1 MKKITVSVPLGIVGL
16 ACNAI
21 VQAYNTLVEGTPV
34 EVDLWTDPYDLAD
47 KRGRVI
53 LAGRNVSIEDVKE
66 YESSKTNVVIFDNS
80 NFNEVEKAYIKKVVS
95 QNSIINP
102 NVPITTM
109 LYNYFS
115 GAVFRKVSDPYII
128 DQWKRVGVAVQE
140 MSDYL
145 DGKDVYYDKFEN
157 LTKSSM
163 RGIYLNAFQTI
174 DWIEMMKSKQF
185 DQLLLMEKDPGT
197 NQKFTELIK
206 ATYSAIEAEN
216 DLFYNNMFA
225 ISPLDYDSSIYASVC
240 PFELKYDK
248 FTVGKHFKS
257 FPYIKFV
264 IDFNVSFGRIRIWHN
279 PVDTNE
285 SAFNLAQRWKSKS
298 AETEFQYHPAGTFA
312 QLFGPGAR
320 EIIMQEILTKYV
332 KYAKN

>member
-21 VQAYNTLVEGTPV
+21 VQAYNTLVEGAPV

-47 KRGRVI
+47 KTGRVI
-53 LAGRNVSIEDVKE
+53 LAGRNVAIEDVKE
-66 YESSKTNVVIFDNS
+66 YESSKTNVIIFDNS
-80 NFNEVEKAYIKKVVS
+80 NFNEVEKTYIKKVVS

-102 NVPITTM
+102 NVPIPTM

-115 GAVFRKVSDPYII
+115 RVVFRKVDDPHII

-145 DGKDVYYDKFEN
+145 DGKDVYYDDKFEN
-157 LTKSSM
+157 LTKPSM
-163 RGIYLNAFQTI
+163 RGIYLNTFQMI
-174 DWIEMMKSKQF
+174 DWIEMKSEQF
-185 DQLLLMEKDPGT
+185 DQLLSMEKDPGT

-206 ATYSAIEAEN
+206 ATYSAIAAES

-225 ISPLDYDSSIYASVC
+225 ISPLEYDSSIYAGVC

-248 FTVGKHFKS
+248 FTVGKHFKD

-279 PVDTNE
+279 PADTDE
-285 SAFNLAQRWKSKS
+285 SAFNLAQRWKGNS
-298 AETEFQYHPAGTFA
+298 AETELQYHPPGNFT
-312 QLFGPGAR
+312 QLFGAGTR

-332 KYAKN
+332 KN